1 MQKIYK
7 PIQISNKITEI
18 LIGTCAECRSRVLNI
33 FYNFNNSSNKGCA
46 RYY

>member
-18 LIGTCAECRSRVLNI
+18 LIGTCAECRAQDWLMAEKEVDQLLGIAPAS
-33 FYNFNNSSNKGCA
+33 
-46 RYY
+46 